1 MTLAAQDY
9 PAPAPG
15 ARAFRDALGRFATGV
30 AFLTAV
36 PDGEPAG
43 LIVNSHPP
51 SHVTTFEV
59 LCRAAKRGRGPRE
72 GSGWGEHLVSKSF
85 HNRLMSDVLQARLD
99 ASTAASRCR
108 T

>member
-72 GSGWGEHLVSKSF
+72 ASGWGERLVSRCQMSS
-85 HNRLMSDVLQARLD
+85 RLVWTHRQPPAGVEPDHPGP
-99 ASTAASRCR
+99 
-108 T
+108 